1 MKHTKFFI
9 FALVAAMTFSACGTD
24 DTLQFYYPE
33 NGGTTGGGNTGGGS
47 TGGNTG
53 GESTDKNNTN
63 KNVATANM
71 PQVVRNAIGGLEFP
85 KLKNNGTSYA
95 IVHMDKTTGMLN
107 YSTEWDDNMK
117 SQRWSCYTFH
127 TGNNKNIVSR
137 PKDDYPSDTDLKSL
151 YGVVDFTYDP
161 YTGNGRYDHG
171 HICPSGDRRLNSTQE
186 RQTDFLTNMQP
197 QYAKF
202 NQNGTWIQMENA
214 LRKKANAI
222 INDKDT
228 LFVVKGGTID
238 SPENIIEYINGRQTV
253 YTATTGYIP
262 VPKYF
267 FVAILEKAFDTESN
281 KHKYSAFGYWF
292 PHEDKAFKKGDK
304 LGNYIVNIKTLED
317 KTGIDFFC
325 NLPDGIEK
333 EVENV
338 DAEIIKNLG
347 F

>member
-24 DTLQFYYPE
+24 DSLQFYFPD
-33 NGGTTGGGNTGGGS
+33 NGGT
-47 TGGNTG
+47 TG

-71 PQVVRNAIGGLEFP
+71 QEVVRNAISGLEFP

-95 IVHMDKTTGMLN
+95 IVHIDKTTGMLN

-127 TGNNKNIVSR
+127 TGNNKTNVDR

-222 INDKDT
+222 INCKRR
-228 LFVVKGGTID
+228 
-238 SPENIIEYINGRQTV
+238 YYRQ
-253 YTATTGYIP
+253 
-262 VPKYF
+262 
-267 FVAILEKAFDTESN
+267 S
-281 KHKYSAFGYWF
+281 
-292 PHEDKAFKKGDK
+292 
-304 LGNYIVNIKTLED
+304 
-317 KTGIDFFC
+317 
-325 NLPDGIEK
+325 
-333 EVENV
+333 
-338 DAEIIKNLG
+338 
-347 F
+347 

>member
-33 NGGTTGGGNTGGGS
+33 NGGTTGG
-47 TGGNTG
+47 
-53 GESTDKNNTN
+53 ESTDKNNTN

-71 PQVVRNAIGGLEFP
+71 QEVVRNAISGLEFP

-95 IVHMDKTTGMLN
+95 IVHIDKTTGMLN

-127 TGNNKNIVSR
+127 TGNNKTNVDR

-161 YTGNGRYDHG
+161 YTGNGRYNHG

-197 QYAKF
+197 QYGSF
-202 NQNGTWIQMENA
+202 NQKKGTWFKMENA